1 MNVGMDFT
9 RWSII
14 ASNRVASGPVT
25 NSFRVAVR
33 IPEATFFNSYA
44 VRIVAWVGGTITVKI
59 RHTLSTASTSAQS
72 IGPGFY
78 GLDFLPIS
86 GLNAFDVGSIG
97 YGIAAANPAQVG
109 NELSPREPAFL
120 RGYITTPPAGLNN
133 MTWQLLG
140 ARFGVT

>member
-1 MNVGMDFT
+1 MDLT

-14 ASNRVASGPVT
+14 ASNRVASGFVI
-25 NSFRVAVR
+25 NNFRIAFR
-33 IPEATFFNSYA
+33 LPEASFFNSYA

-59 RHTLSTASTSAQS
+59 RHTLSTAPTTAQS

-78 GLDFLPIS
+78 GIDFLPIT
-86 GLNAFDVGSIG
+86 GLNAFDVQSIG
-97 YGIAAANPAQVG
+97 YGIGAANPAQMG

-133 MTWQLLG
+133 LTWELLG
-140 ARFGVT
+140 ARFGVI